1 MPGFYGTKIQNV
13 TSNFSSVHF
22 SNDGVTNDLALV
34 TPESQHLTAFSFTAG
49 TPEGDLKFNAY
60 NKWLYFYQKD
70 GNVNLGHK
78 ANFDVNAMEEFE
90 TQRSKVDDNALAVQF
105 LTFDEA
111 GHITGQTIKSYNF
124 TARTIVDLEN
134 RIKALEDQIKKIET
148 TKVVVK

>member
-1 MPGFYGTKIQNV
+1 MAGFYGTKIQNI

-34 TPESQHLTAFSFTAG
+34 TPNNQDLIAFSFTAG

-60 NKWLYFYQKD
+60 NKWLYFFQKD

-78 ANFDVNAMEEFE
+78 VNFTTDEVIGFE
-90 TQRSKVDDNALAVQF
+90 QEILEAGDDALVVQY
-105 LTFDEA
+105 LSFDEA
-111 GHITGQTIKSYNF
+111 GHVTGQTKKSYNITGQTIR
-124 TARTIVDLEN
+124 ALE
-134 RIKALEDQIKKIET
+134 KKVQELEDQLKKIET